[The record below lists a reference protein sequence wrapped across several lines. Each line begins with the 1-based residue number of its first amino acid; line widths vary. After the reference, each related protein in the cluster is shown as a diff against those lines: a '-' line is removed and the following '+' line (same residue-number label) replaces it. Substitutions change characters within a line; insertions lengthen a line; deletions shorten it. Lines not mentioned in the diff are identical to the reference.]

1 MPCNSFSMH
10 RGSKIRYW
18 INQSIGILLLILF
31 LGYYGS
37 ITLFSHSHIVNGVTI
52 VHSHPFKTNKG
63 GETSNPPH
71 TEKELLL
78 IQLLSELI
86 TTAFTISFATLLL
99 RSLWHE
105 IPVVT
110 IIAGYT
116 ESGGYC
122 NYSLRAPPYKIS
134 YSDLK

>member
-1 MPCNSFSMH
+1 MH

-18 INQSIGILLLILF
+18 IDQSFGILLLILF

-63 GETSNPPH
+63 GDTSTPPH

-86 TTAFTISFATLLL
+86 TTAFTISFVTLIF

-105 IPVVT
+105 ISVISIT
-110 IIAGYT
+110 SGYT

-122 NYSLRAPPYKIS
+122 NYSLRAPPCEIS
-134 YSDLK
+134 